1 MQIEDIRKQIDET
14 DDELLKLFLHRMEL
28 SEEVV
33 KYKKEHNLPI
43 VDRIRERQLLAAIKQ
58 KAGEREEYAYQ
69 LFSKIMDLSKALQRE
84 IISGNSQ
91 INAQITASL
100 LPAEIT
106 FPKTGTVACQGTEGA
121 NSQAACDKLLPKGDI
136 MYVKTFEAVFD
147 AVESGFCRY
156 GVVPIENNTYGSVRS
171 VYELL
176 QKRKFSIVRSVSMNI
191 RHELL
196 AKKGTEISD
205 ITEIYSHEQAIGQ
218 CSKFLSKLGNRVKIV
233 TCANTALAAQAVSQC
248 EDNHMAAIA
257 SHDCVE
263 LYGLQS
269 LQDSIQDN
277 DNNYTKFILITKK
290 PAIYAGSNRISLV
303 LATPNKPG
311 ALADILAMFSSHGVN
326 MVKLESCP
334 VVGRN
339 FEFVFYI
346 ELDAS
351 VRDEGVIPM
360 LEELE
365 RTCEN
370 FTFLGNYQTI

>member
-1 MQIEDIRKQIDET
+1 M
-14 DDELLKLFLHRMEL
+14 
-28 SEEVV
+28 
-33 KYKKEHNLPI
+33 
-43 VDRIRERQLLAAIKQ
+43 
-58 KAGEREEYAYQ
+58 
-69 LFSKIMDLSKALQRE
+69 
-84 IISGNSQ
+84 
-91 INAQITASL
+91 
-100 LPAEIT
+100 
-106 FPKTGTVACQGTEGA
+106 
-121 NSQAACDKLLPKGDI
+121 
-136 MYVKTFEAVFD
+136 
-147 AVESGFCRY
+147 ESGFCRY

-176 QKRKFSIVRSVSMNI
+176 QKKNFSIVRSVSLNI

-196 AKKGTEISD
+196 AKKGAEMSE

-218 CSKFLSKLGNRVKIV
+218 CSKFLAKLGNRVKIV
-233 TCANTALAAQAVSQC
+233 PCANTALAAKAVSEC

-257 SHDCVE
+257 SHDCID
-263 LYGLQS
+263 LYGLKS

-290 PAIYAGSNRISLV
+290 PAIYAGANRISLV
-303 LATPNKPG
+303 LACPNKPG

-334 VVGRN
+334 VSGRN

-351 VRDEGVIPM
+351 VRDSGVIPM

-365 RTCEN
+365 RTCDG
-370 FTFLGNYQTI
+370 FSFLGNYQTI